1 MIIIVIITWPIWILF
16 IYAIA
21 FASGLAYRGNYFVF
35 LEAFYAEFSETLKKI
50 IDLISPFMSL
60 ILFGVCGFYSLYMV
74 EMGFYE
80 HSPTLQVIMVV
91 PFLSILILSLSISYF
106 SLLVFLKKIKFWK
119 SWFYC
124 WLVFLSFVF
133 AFDFPL
139 HFLWVYP
146 VWFTFFSKE
155 LHWWLCPSRCTL
167 VLMFLFYWV
176 SLVLL

>member
-1 MIIIVIITWPIWILF
+1 MSFKIFLSKFLKYGTLLTSFGFIITVSLQIFARFFLSDVPSWTEEASRILF

-21 FASGLAYRGNYFVF
+21 FSSGLAYRGNYFVF

-74 EMGFYE
+74 KMGFYE

-106 SLLVFLKKIKFWK
+106 SLLAFLKKIKFWK
-119 SWFYC
+119 S
-124 WLVFLSFVF
+124 
-133 AFDFPL
+133 
-139 HFLWVYP
+139 
-146 VWFTFFSKE
+146 
-155 LHWWLCPSRCTL
+155 
-167 VLMFLFYWV
+167 
-176 SLVLL
+176 